1 MDRPSVQRS
10 LLNILADEK
19 IDVED
24 IVRDVI
30 ARDQAL
36 DAFEAFTRKKMLDRV
51 AARQKKVAEVE
62 SQIASLEEQ
71 RARLTQETEADSEH
85 WAAWLKQKRAYERD
99 LSRTISYLVD
109 RVVVTIDEQ

>member
-1 MDRPSVQRS
+1 
-10 LLNILADEK
+10 
-19 IDVED
+19 VED
-24 IVRDVI
+24 IVKDVI

-36 DAFEAFTRKKMLDRV
+36 DAFETFTRKKMLDRM

-62 SQIASLEEQ
+62 SQIASLQEQ
-71 RARLTQETEADSEH
+71 RERLIQEAKTDEQH
-85 WAAWLKQKRAYERD
+85 WTAWLEQKRAYERD